1 MLFLLFSNEKK
12 INPKFKGQ
20 DLVKSVFQLS
30 DLIGKTM
37 NFKLKSISQKDSELN
52 KFYLTILAL
61 KDIETGQL
69 KRKLSEEDC
78 SNSDVKIAKLI

>member
-1 MLFLLFSNEKK
+1 
-12 INPKFKGQ
+12 
-20 DLVKSVFQLS
+20 
-30 DLIGKTM
+30 M